1 MTKKKFELFFV
12 PELVNEPITYVL
24 VKDYDIRFNILRAA
38 IEEKGGQLLIEMDG
52 RPDQISKGIN
62 YLQEKGVDVK
72 ELNEFVTKDETRCTN
87 CGMCV
92 TICPAEAIEMD
103 RTSWKVTFI
112 KDKCIAC
119 GLCVTSCPPKAM
131 KLKV

>member
-1 MTKKKFELFFV
+1 
-12 PELVNEPITYVL
+12 
-24 VKDYDIRFNILRAA
+24 
-38 IEEKGGQLLIEMDG
+38 MDG